1 MEPAVGIE
9 PTTDGLQNRCSTA
22 ELSWRWGGT
31 FADLNVPCRDWQ
43 WGAVY
48 GNVWLNQV
56 LFYFCSCLIL
66 RFLNSTPVP

>member
-1 MEPAVGIE
+1 
-9 PTTDGLQNRCSTA
+9 
-22 ELSWRWGGT
+22 
-31 FADLNVPCRDWQ
+31 LNVPCRDWQ